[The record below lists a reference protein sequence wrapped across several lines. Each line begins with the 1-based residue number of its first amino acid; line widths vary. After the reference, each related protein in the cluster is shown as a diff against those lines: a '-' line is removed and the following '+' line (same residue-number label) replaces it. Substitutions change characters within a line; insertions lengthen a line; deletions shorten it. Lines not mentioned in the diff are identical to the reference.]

1 MTFAQVRG
9 LGIPTAAPLGYDLD
23 NKLAPLKKRAGIY
36 L

>member
-1 MTFAQVRG
+1 MTFAQARG

-23 NKLAPLKKRAGIY
+23 NTLAPLIRGGIY